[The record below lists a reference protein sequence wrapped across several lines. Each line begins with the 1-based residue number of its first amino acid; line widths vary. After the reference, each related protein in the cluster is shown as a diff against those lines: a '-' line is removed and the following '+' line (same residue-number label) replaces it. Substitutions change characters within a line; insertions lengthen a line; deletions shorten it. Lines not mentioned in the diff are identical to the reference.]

1 MPNVFGVGR
10 GLVAIRPPVNNLRL
24 NALLRG
30 GETVRVRL
38 ITVRRTDG
46 DLALDVVRAAFRATR
61 DLVVL
66 VRVDLFVDTLRA
78 VRPDLFDVVRF
89 VELRRLVDLFALDRL
104 RELDLRLDDLRL
116 DDLRLD
122 DLRRA
127 IISLSP

>member
-1 MPNVFGVGR
+1 MPIVLG
-10 GLVAIRPPVNNLRL
+10 GLIVRLLGIAIRPPVGLF
-24 NALLRG
+24 RG
-30 GETVRVRL
+30 GETVRVFL
-38 ITVRRTDG
+38 TTVRRTDG
-46 DLALDVVRAAFRATR
+46 DLALDVARAAFRAGR
-61 DLVVL
+61 DLVVF

-122 DLRRA
+122 DLRPPRRA

>member
-1 MPNVFGVGR
+1 MPIVLG
-10 GLVAIRPPVNNLRL
+10 GLIVRLLGIAIRPPVGRF
-24 NALLRG
+24 RG
-30 GETVRVRL
+30 GETTRVFL
-38 ITVRRTDG
+38 TTVRRTDG
-46 DLALDVVRAAFRATR
+46 DLALDVARAAFRAGR
-61 DLVVL
+61 DLVVF

-122 DLRRA
+122 DLRPPRRA